1 MNKATGRAKLV
12 YVDGRPVDEPRNRMG
27 VSGAVRRFTD
37 WAVGGGGTS
46 TAIGCDVIQFCYYK
60 RIENM
65 QHFE

>member
-37 WAVGGGGTS
+37 WAVGGGGNEY
-46 TAIGCDVIQFCYYK
+46 CYWL
-60 RIENM
+60 RRHTVLLL
-65 QHFE
+65 QTD